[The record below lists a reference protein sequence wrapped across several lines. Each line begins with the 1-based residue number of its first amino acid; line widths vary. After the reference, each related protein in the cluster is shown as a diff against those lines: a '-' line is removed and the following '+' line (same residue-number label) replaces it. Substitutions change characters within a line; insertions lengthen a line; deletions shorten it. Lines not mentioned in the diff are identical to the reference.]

1 MSPRGSLP
9 AVLGVALAGAGCGHP
24 EKQVVDNYFNAVRA
38 KDNQTLSS
46 FATARF
52 EKPVQSWVLKDTLDE
67 NTEALPLPGLME
79 KLKQAEAAEA
89 ANMKEARPYNIEQ
102 AGALAQVKDLKAKGR
117 PVPAKLAAVATRLDE
132 FNQKHRDA
140 RKAVAEAKDAV
151 ERERRAMTLSVGT
164 AEGLEAMQG
173 EVKTKRVAVEVTID
187 GQTQP
192 YVMTLKRYDVKREG
206 PRVVS
211 RWMVQ
216 SIQPQGQG

>member
-1 MSPRGSLP
+1 MSRRAAAFPL
-9 AVLGVALAGAGCGHP
+9 VLALSALGCQSHP
-24 EKQVVDNYFNAVRA
+24 EKGVVDQYFNAVNA
-38 KDNQTLSS
+38 KDSQTLSS
-46 FATARF
+46 FAAVSFDKKVDRWAI
-52 EKPVQSWVLKDTLDE
+52 KNTLDE
-67 NTEALPLPGLME
+67 NTEPLPLPALME

-89 ANMKEARPYNIEQ
+89 ANMKEARAYNVEQ
-102 AGALAQVKDLKAKGR
+102 AGALEQVKDLKARGK
-117 PVPAKLAAVATRLDE
+117 PVPAKLAVVATRLDE

-151 ERERRAMTLSVGT
+151 ERERRAMALSVGT
-164 AEGLEAMQG
+164 TEGLEAMQG
-173 EVKTKRVAVEVTID
+173 EVMTKRVAVEVTID
-187 GQTQP
+187 GQAQP